1 MVLPCLHIFVVVLRQ
16 GFMKARL
23 ALTRLALNSY
33 ASFGSSAGILGPH
46 HHNQISRFYAIK
58 FFSPNIHLVSW
69 TLIVSRAVSRLGF
82 HG

>member
-1 MVLPCLHIFVVVLRQ
+1 MFTYFCGCVET
-16 GFMKARL
+16 GFYEGQAS
-23 ALTRLALNSY
+23 LTRLALNSY
-33 ASFGSSAGILGPH
+33 ASFGSRAGILGPH

-69 TLIVSRAVSRLGF
+69 KLIVSRAVSRLGF